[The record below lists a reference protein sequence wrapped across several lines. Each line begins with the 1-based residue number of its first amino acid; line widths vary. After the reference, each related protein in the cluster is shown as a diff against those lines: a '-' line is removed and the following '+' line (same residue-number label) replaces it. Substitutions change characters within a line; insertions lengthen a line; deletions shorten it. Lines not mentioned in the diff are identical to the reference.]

1 MSDSEQWLAE
11 CHSPRSRGS
20 FCSRTLF
27 CTLIMQ
33 QRKKKEDMKLAD
45 PVKFRELKFPH
56 GKLTLTD
63 ATRQE
68 KDVRSVISWAVKFWF
83 K

>member
-1 MSDSEQWLAE
+1 
-11 CHSPRSRGS
+11 
-20 FCSRTLF
+20 
-27 CTLIMQ
+27 
-33 QRKKKEDMKLAD
+33 MKLAD

-68 KDVRSVISWAVKFWF
+68 KDVRSVISWAVKCWF